1 MEYVVII
8 SAIVSIALVLISK
21 IYGIRIVY
29 PALMIVLTIVI
40 DVLSN
45 TIRSRKSKKDINIDE
60 YIKK

>member
-21 IYGIRIVY
+21 IYGISIVY
-29 PALMIVLTIVI
+29 PSLMIVLTIVI

>member
-8 SAIVSIALVLISK
+8 FAIVSIALVFISK
-21 IYGIRIVY
+21 IYGISIVY
-29 PALMIVLTIVI
+29 PSLMIVLTIVI

-45 TIRSRKSKKDINIDE
+45 TIRSRKAKKNINIDE

>member
-8 SAIVSIALVLISK
+8 FAIVSIALVFISK
-21 IYGIRIVY
+21 IYGISIVY
-29 PALMIVLTIVI
+29 PSLMIVLTIVI

-45 TIRSRKSKKDINIDE
+45 TIRSRKAKKDINIDE